1 LEQSRALLE
10 KNGVKIAAISYDS
23 EEVLAAFAQKYSI
36 GYPLLSDK
44 QSDVI
49 RRFGIFNFNM
59 APELR
64 AHGVPHPVEFLVS
77 ADGVVVKKY
86 FVPNYQHRVTSS
98 AVALREFGEV
108 NSDAPIVTL
117 ESGAL
122 RVQIGLPSRRVFAG
136 QEVSFFARFTLQPG
150 WHIYG
155 LPLPEG
161 YTATSIALEGPAVIR
176 QEVTLPAPELLEF
189 PALREA
195 LPAYSGSFEIQGT
208 LLLRFPL
215 PEGELILPGR
225 LRFQQCSENLCEPPQ
240 TIAFELHLTLQPF
253 VISDRD
259 RELRERRS
267 SPGRGT
273 SSADDQ
279 LLR

>member
-1 LEQSRALLE
+1 
-10 KNGVKIAAISYDS
+10 
-23 EEVLAAFAQKYSI
+23 
-36 GYPLLSDK
+36 
-44 QSDVI
+44 
-49 RRFGIFNFNM
+49 M
-59 APELR
+59 
-64 AHGVPHPVEFLVS
+64 
-77 ADGVVVKKY
+77 
-86 FVPNYQHRVTSS
+86 
-98 AVALREFGEV
+98 
-108 NSDAPIVTL
+108 
-117 ESGAL
+117 
-122 RVQIGLPSRRVFAG
+122 
-136 QEVSFFARFTLQPG
+136 QPG